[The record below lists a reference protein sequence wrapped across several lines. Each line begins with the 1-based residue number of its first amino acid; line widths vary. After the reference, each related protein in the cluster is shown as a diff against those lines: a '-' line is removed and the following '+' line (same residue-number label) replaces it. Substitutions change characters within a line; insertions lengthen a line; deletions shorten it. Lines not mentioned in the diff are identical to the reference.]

1 MAAGA
6 SLPVVDINE
15 SLAGGLTARPLTMAD
30 TRDVSRVMAALELAE
45 IGTAD
50 IEEADI
56 VADWQRPSVD
66 VPQVTM
72 GVFDGDRL
80 VGYAEAARDGRGD
93 AAVHPDWHG
102 RGIGTAL
109 ARWMQHRSRE
119 LGASTVGMPVPQGGS
134 GDRLL
139 ESLGYRVRWT
149 SWVLQ
154 LPEGASIPPRELP
167 EGHVLR
173 EARPEE
179 YPTVHEVI
187 EDAFLEFADRERA
200 PFADFEASIV
210 HRPGFEPWQIR
221 VVDGP
226 DGIVGA
232 AVLIMAR
239 DEDGLAVEGYVDKLA
254 VRADRRGLG
263 LAQALLVDAFT
274 LAREHGAP
282 ATGLATDSRTGALS
296 LYEKVGMVV
305 TQTWVNRAVDLG

>member
-1 MAAGA
+1 MRLQGA
-6 SLPVVDINE
+6 L
-15 SLAGGLTARPLTMAD
+15 
-30 TRDVSRVMAALELAE
+30 
-45 IGTAD
+45 
-50 IEEADI
+50 
-56 VADWQRPSVD
+56 
-66 VPQVTM
+66 
-72 GVFDGDRL
+72 
-80 VGYAEAARDGRGD
+80 RGD

-154 LPEGASIPPRELP
+154 LPAGADIPARELP
-167 EGHVLR
+167 AGHTLR
-173 EARPEE
+173 AARPEE
-179 YPTVHEVI
+179 YPTVHDVV
-187 EDAFLEFADRERA
+187 EDAFLEFADRDRR
-200 PFADFEASIV
+200 PFADFDARIV
-210 HRPGFEPWQIR
+210 GRPGFQPWQVR

-226 DGIVGA
+226 DGVVGV

-239 DEDGLAVEGYVDKLA
+239 DEEGAVVEGYVDRLA

-263 LAQALLVDAFT
+263 LAQALLVDAFA

-282 ATGLATDSRTGALS
+282 AAGLATDTRTGALG

-305 TQTWVNRAVDLG
+305 TQTWVHRAVDLD